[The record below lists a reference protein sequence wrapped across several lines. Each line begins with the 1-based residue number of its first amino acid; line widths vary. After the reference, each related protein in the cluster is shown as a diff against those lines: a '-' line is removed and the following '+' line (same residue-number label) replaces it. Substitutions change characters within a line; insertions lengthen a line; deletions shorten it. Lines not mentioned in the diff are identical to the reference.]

1 MPEIIDRRISFNG
14 GELSPWLDP
23 RLDLDKYRMGCRT
36 LENMLPSVYGG
47 ALRRPGTEYLGLAPP
62 ASGKVR
68 LVPFVASV
76 STAYVL
82 EFSALK
88 LRIWTTG
95 ATPELVQVL
104 LDPIKEV
111 ATITVNSTGLGLDE
125 KTFILRDSNNATV
138 GVWLD
143 DGGTGVPA
151 AAAACTTQVG
161 VLNLNFST
169 VTTIAAGIVSA
180 LNASGAFVAS
190 NLAGVVTVSAASGG
204 VRTDAVDV
212 DTGFGF
218 AVAQQGVAAAWVSEI
233 VTPFAEADLNALQF
247 AQQNDVLFISH
258 PDHFPQELA
267 RYSETDWRIGAARVF
282 WPATMEENISATT
295 LDVASVTTNSEL
307 EPPAWSASR
316 TYPSGVASTSYPATG
331 GIGQKVTHG
340 GKYWALTEACYNV
353 EPGSGTR
360 AERCWMETI
369 WKDTYS
375 ADELFAIGQ
384 VVTLTASTATFEAGH
399 VGSKWVLNNKR
410 TDLKVTREIDVGG
423 AGDVSSAIYVLG
435 EWSAMTTATTTG
447 SGDWSA
453 DLTIERSL
461 DNVNW
466 ETRNTVTT
474 SQGDVNKLLTG
485 FEKDPCFLR
494 IKVVALVNSASIP
507 VFLKAAIEVGA
518 PNQHSIYEIT
528 EVTSSTVARALVVFP
543 PWLLYGPTKYW
554 WEPAWSSSNGYPR
567 AVTLHQG
574 RLYFGGT
581 SRKPTTFWGSAV
593 DGYTDFR
600 VAAEDDAAVSYT
612 LNSDEASTVEWL
624 VSQDQLVIGTASG
637 EWVFGARVGE
647 NEEKLRRNTSYGSLP
662 VQARALADALVFIQ
676 RSGRKLR
683 EFAWSFDRDG
693 YAANDLSMLAEHMG
707 DSLFLQ
713 MAIQR
718 NPDPVVWLVAADG
731 ALLALT
737 YERGQKVAAWSRH
750 VTDGLI
756 ESVACV
762 PGSGEDDQ
770 VWVAVSR
777 TINSVTSRYIERM
790 KPDTIRD
797 LKSGTTTTL
806 VYSDCSKTTTS
817 SASSLVTGL
826 THLIGETVSLLVNGS
841 VYGTATVDGS
851 GQVQLTNV
859 AANQSKTVV
868 AGLPYTSLL
877 EPTYLETM
885 DPASLTLAGKKR
897 LHRAVL
903 EFWKSGAV
911 TVSTDAGVTY
921 KPVTFD
927 TGVTLMT
934 GPLEM
939 YLDGSTGRQVTA
951 IFKQADPLP
960 FNLMGLM
967 LRYNVEMG

>member
-47 ALRRPGTEYLGLAPP
+47 ALRRPGTEYLGLAPT

-76 STAYVL
+76 STAYIL

-95 ATPELVQVL
+95 ATPALVQVL
-104 LDPIKEV
+104 TDPIKEIT
-111 ATITVNSTGLGLDE
+111 TITVNSTGLGLDE
-125 KTFILRDSNNATV
+125 KTFILRDSNNDTV

-143 DGGTGVPA
+143 DGGTGIPA
-151 AAAACTTQVG
+151 AASACTTQVG
-161 VLNLNFST
+161 VLNLDFST

-190 NLAGVVTVSAASGG
+190 NVAGVVTVSAASGG
-204 VRTDAVDV
+204 VRTDAVDA

-258 PDHFPQELA
+258 PDYFPQELA

-282 WPATMEENISATT
+282 WPATMEENISDTT

-307 EPPAWSASR
+307 VPPAWSATR

-353 EPGSGTR
+353 EPGSGPR

-369 WKDTYS
+369 WKDSYS

-399 VGSKWVLNNKR
+399 VGSKWVVNNKR
-410 TDLKVTREIDVGG
+410 DDLKVTVLGSAA
-423 AGDVSSAIYVLG
+423 AGTLSTSIVALG
-435 EWSAMTTATTTG
+435 EWSAAITAASDGGTTFEAVF
-447 SGDWSA
+447 
-453 DLTIERSL
+453 LVQRSF
-461 DNVNW
+461 DGINW
-466 ETRNTVTT
+466 ETRNVMT
-474 SQGDVNKLLTG
+474 SNYGSVQKLITG

-494 IKVVALVNSASIP
+494 VELDSKTGTMPSA
-507 VFLKAAIEVGA
+507 LKAAIEVGD
-518 PNQHSIYEIT
+518 PNSYSIYEIT
-528 EVTSSTVARALVVFP
+528 EVTSTTVARALVVFP

-554 WEPAWSSSNGYPR
+554 WEPAWSSANGYPR

-581 SRKPTTFWGSAV
+581 SRKPTTFWGSEV
-593 DGYTDFR
+593 DGYTNYR
-600 VAAEDDAAVSYT
+600 VAAEDDAAVAYT
-612 LNSDEASTVEWL
+612 LNSDEASAVEWL
-624 VSQDQLVIGTASG
+624 VSQDSLVIGTASG
-637 EWVFGARVGE
+637 EWVFGSRAGE
-647 NEEKLRRNTSYGSLP
+647 TEEKLRRNTSYGSLP
-662 VQARALADALVFIQ
+662 VQARTIADALVFIQ
-676 RSGRKLR
+676 RSGRKMR
-683 EFAWSFDRDG
+683 EFAWSFERDG
-693 YAANDLSMLAEHMG
+693 YNSVDLSMLAEHVG

-718 NPDPVVWLVAADG
+718 NPDPIVWVVTANG
-731 ALLALT
+731 ELLSLT
-737 YERGQKVAAWSRH
+737 YERSQKVAAWSRH
-750 VTDGLI
+750 TTDGDF
-756 ESVACV
+756 ESVAV
-762 PGSGEDDQ
+762 IPGSGEDDQ
-770 VWVAVSR
+770 IWVAVSR
-777 TINSVTSRYIERM
+777 TINAVTSRYIERI
-790 KPDTIRD
+790 KPDVVRD
-797 LKSGTTTTL
+797 LKSGVTTTL

-911 TVSTDAGVTY
+911 TVSTDAGVTF
-921 KPVTFD
+921 KPVTFA

-939 YLDGSTGRQVTA
+939 YLDGSSGRQVTA